1 MFDAH
6 KKNRTAITINLVA
19 VPRRDLLYEIESC
32 KKSISNKSL
41 FLRAILNSGVACYPQ
56 FRSSPYPQLKGT
68 HSYLILSYIIRTH
81 VDCYPAL
88 GAGD

>member
-1 MFDAH
+1 MFPYFYAH

-41 FLRAILNSGVACYPQ
+41 FLHAILNSGAA
-56 FRSSPYPQLKGT
+56 
-68 HSYLILSYIIRTH
+68 RT
-81 VDCYPAL
+81 PN
-88 GAGD
+88 